1 MVNKTY
7 WYHQISQAHT
17 RTALVWRF
25 KATISWKQKMEGF
38 TKVVVRTT
46 PSLLR
51 ASGLW
56 GTLYWWT
63 NQSWVH
69 VLWGQQE
76 DSWQQQSEWHYQ
88 SVIKWKR
95 VIQWY
100 TPTNFISYGREV
112 RSYSKWPK
120 LQWCHFGVRI
130 SDLIF
135 LHFRYWFE
143 WFCLRRSVNISTC
156 HSLGAHAWE
165 FKVI

>member
-1 MVNKTY
+1 MDPG
-7 WYHQISQAHT
+7 
-17 RTALVWRF
+17 R
-25 KATISWKQKMEGF
+25 
-38 TKVVVRTT
+38 RTT
-46 PSLLR
+46 TLSIHIKKSHFVTSDYGKQNQLIKSDLARPR
-51 ASGLW
+51 EVCSGVKIQGYYQLTTKN
-56 GTLYWWT
+56 GRLHKG
-63 NQSWVH
+63 WVH

-100 TPTNFISYGREV
+100 TSTNFISYGREV